1 MNKEDFIEKI
11 INSTVG
17 VTQVIPDDTLFD
29 RIQSKIEQERSI
41 TSPTLWLVAAS
52 IVILLSINISVL
64 TTSIIRSNAASD
76 VSQLVS
82 NTDNQLY

>member
-11 INSTVG
+11 VNSTVG
-17 VTQVIPDDTLFD
+17 MTQVIPDDTLFD
-29 RIQSKIEQERSI
+29 RIQSKIEQEKSI